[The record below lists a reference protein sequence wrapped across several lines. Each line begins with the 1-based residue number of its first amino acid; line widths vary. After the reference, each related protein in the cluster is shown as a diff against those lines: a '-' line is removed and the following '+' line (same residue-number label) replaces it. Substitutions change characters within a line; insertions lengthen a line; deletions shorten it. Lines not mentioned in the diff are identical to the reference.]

1 MQGELI
7 KAERDGNALK
17 ITAKIFD
24 SDSVLDKVAGLSGK
38 EISITIS
45 KPREKRS
52 LNSNDYFWCLARGL
66 AEAIHGNATEETLHA
81 VYMQLLK
88 SYGQCIVVTVLSS
101 CDISK
106 LGWKYYAYY
115 KDGIVGDKKY
125 TAYKVYIGSSQYT
138 QEQMSKLIDG
148 TREVCKKYGVKT
160 ELDDYAD
167 LMYK

>member
-7 KAERDGNALK
+7 KAKRDGNALN

-24 SDSVLDKVAGLSGK
+24 SDSVLDKVAGLAGK

-52 LNSNDYFWCLARGL
+52 LNSNDYFWALARGL

-81 VYMQLLK
+81 VYMQLLRQ
-88 SYGQCIVVTVLSS
+88 YGQCVVVTVRST

-106 LGWKYYAYY
+106 LGWRYFERF
-115 KDGIVGDKKY
+115 KDGLIAGKEY

-148 TREVCKKYGVKT
+148 TCEECKKYGVKT

>member
-7 KAERDGNALK
+7 KAERDGNALN
-17 ITAKIFD
+17 ITAKIYD
-24 SDSVLDKVAGLSGK
+24 SDSILDKVAGLAGN

-66 AEAIHGNATEETLHA
+66 SEAIHGNATEETLHA
-81 VYMQLLK
+81 VYMQLLRQ
-88 SYGQCIVVTVLSS
+88 YGQCVVVTVRST

-106 LGWKYYAYY
+106 LGWRYFDRF
-115 KDGIVGDKKY
+115 KDGLIAGKEY

-138 QEQMSKLIDG
+138 QEQMSKLIEG
-148 TREVCKKYGVKT
+148 TQSECKKYGVKT
-160 ELDDYAD
+160 ELDDYAYF
-167 LMYK
+167 LK

>member
-7 KAERDGNALK
+7 KAERDGNALN

-24 SDSVLDKVAGLSGK
+24 SDSVLDKVAGLTGK

-52 LNSNDYFWCLARGL
+52 LTSNDYFWALVRGL
-66 AEAIHGNATEETLHA
+66 AKAIHGNATEETLHS
-81 VYMQLLK
+81 VYLHLLR
-88 SYGQCIVVTVLSS
+88 SYGQCIVVTVSS
-101 CDISK
+101 KCDITK

-125 TAYKVYIGSSQYT
+125 TAYKVFIGSSQYT
-138 QEQMSKLIDG
+138 QEQMSKLIEG
-148 TREVCKKYGVKT
+148 TKQECKQYGVTT

-167 LMYK
+167 FLA

>member
-7 KAERDGNALK
+7 KAERDGNALN

-24 SDSVLDKVAGLSGK
+24 SDSVLDKVAGLAGK

-81 VYMQLLK
+81 VYMQLLRQ
-88 SYGQCIVVTVLSS
+88 YGQCVVVTVRST

-106 LGWKYYAYY
+106 LGWRYFERL
-115 KDGIVGDKKY
+115 KDGLIAGKEY

-148 TREVCKKYGVKT
+148 TREECKKYGVKT

>member
-7 KAERDGNALK
+7 KAERDGNALN

-24 SDSVLDKVAGLSGK
+24 SDSVLDKVAGLAGK

-52 LNSNDYFWCLARGL
+52 LNSNDYFWALARGL

-81 VYMQLLK
+81 VYMQLLRQ
-88 SYGQCIVVTVLSS
+88 YGQCVVVTVRST

-106 LGWKYYAYY
+106 LGWRYFERF
-115 KDGIVGDKKY
+115 KDGLIAGKEY

-148 TREVCKKYGVKT
+148 TREECKKYGVKT

>member
-1 MQGELI
+1 MNGELI
-7 KAERDGNALK
+7 KAERDGNALN

-24 SDSVLDKVAGLSGK
+24 SDSVLDKVAGLAGK

-52 LNSNDYFWCLARGL
+52 LNSNDYFWALARGL

-81 VYMQLLK
+81 VYLHLLRQ
-88 SYGQCIVVTVLSS
+88 YGQCVVVTVRST

-106 LGWKYYAYY
+106 LGWRYFEAF
-115 KDGIVGDKKY
+115 KDGLIAGKEY

-148 TREVCKKYGVKT
+148 TREECKKYGVKT

>member
-7 KAERDGNALK
+7 KAERDGNALN

-24 SDSVLDKVAGLSGK
+24 SDSVLDKVAGLAGK
-38 EISITIS
+38 EISISIS

-52 LNSNDYFWCLARGL
+52 LDSNDYFWALVRGL
-66 AEAIHGNATEETLHA
+66 AKAIHGNATEETLQS
-81 VYMQLLK
+81 VYLHLLR

-115 KDGIVGDKKY
+115 KDGMVGDKKY
-125 TAYKVYIGSSQYT
+125 TAYKVFIGSSQYT
-138 QEQMSKLIDG
+138 QEQMSKLIEG
-148 TREVCKKYGVKT
+148 TKQECKQYGVTT

-167 LMYK
+167 FLA

>member
-7 KAERDGNALK
+7 KAERDGNALN

-81 VYMQLLK
+81 VYMQLLRQ
-88 SYGQCIVVTVLSS
+88 YGQCVVVTVRST

-106 LGWKYYAYY
+106 LGWRYFDRF
-115 KDGIVGDKKY
+115 KDGLIAGKEY

-148 TREVCKKYGVKT
+148 TREECKKYGVKT